1 MASGPITSW
10 QNDGKKVETVA
21 DFIFLGSKI
30 TADGDCSHEIKK
42 TLSPWKK
49 SCDEPK
55 QCIQKQRHHFGYKGP
70 YIQSYSFSS
79 SHAWMWSLDHKEGW
93 VLMNWCFWIMVL
105 EKTLGSPLDSKK
117 IKPAHSKG
125 NQPWIFIGRTD
136 DVAETPILWPPD
148 TKSQLIGKDPDAGK
162 DWGQE
167 EKAEAEMVGWYH
179 WLNGHELS
187 KLREMM
193 KDREAWCA
201 AVHKVTKSQTQL
213 SDNETMDIAYSR
225 SSINSCWMIIFFEII
240 SSGSQQNRKKQ
251 KGFWI
256 KFLCLLPPS
265 QTCWRVLTECAVK
278 SVMRRDSHSF
288 TWWD

>member
-1 MASGPITSW
+1 
-10 QNDGKKVETVA
+10 
-21 DFIFLGSKI
+21 
-30 TADGDCSHEIKK
+30 
-42 TLSPWKK
+42 
-49 SCDEPK
+49 
-55 QCIQKQRHHFGYKGP
+55 
-70 YIQSYSFSS
+70 
-79 SHAWMWSLDHKEGW
+79 MWELDHKEGW

-187 KLREMM
+187 KLREIV
-193 KDREAWCA
+193 KNRVVLCA
-201 AVHKVTKSQTQL
+201 AVCGVTKSWMRL
-213 SDNETMDIAYSR
+213 SDWTTKTKLLTDWTFHSYWLYILDKMQKER
-225 SSINSCWMIIFFEII
+225 PWMLCRVKKSTGIPEENW
-240 SSGSQQNRKKQ
+240 NRKREAYC
-251 KGFWI
+251 I
-256 KFLCLLPPS
+256 PS
-265 QTCWRVLTECAVK
+265 FYFQDFSW
-278 SVMRRDSHSF
+278 
-288 TWWD
+288 